1 MPQLAGQSI
10 LGVGSGDESEVVV
23 GSEVVGDVDG
33 EVVGSDVVGDTDGE
47 PVGYV
52 VGELV
57 GAHVIAQHTAPHDSM
72 KFVAP
77 QQYV

>member
-1 MPQLAGQSI
+1 M

-33 EVVGSDVVGDTDGE
+33 EVVGSDVVGVTDGE
-47 PVGYV
+47 LVGDV

-57 GAHVIAQHTAPHDSM
+57 SAHVIAQHTAPHESM
-72 KFVAP
+72 KFVTP
-77 QQYV
+77 QQNI